1 LTRASLT
8 QHGNI
13 LFVIFFYISDLS
25 SSGPLNWV
33 TETLLPNQPQLG
45 SMQFETQYRSCK
57 KSRISEENSMSTQ
70 QSKYLTNLNR
80 IVILVMTLI
89 GMLMDGY
96 QGADLPIIL
105 SLVFWLWL
113 PVCTQLEEHVFN
125 YVDAKRHPTDECI

>member
-1 LTRASLT
+1 
-8 QHGNI
+8 
-13 LFVIFFYISDLS
+13 
-25 SSGPLNWV
+25 
-33 TETLLPNQPQLG
+33 
-45 SMQFETQYRSCK
+45 
-57 KSRISEENSMSTQ
+57 MSTQ